1 MSLKDLE
8 SNKYYKYI
16 TTVGERAVVYNNR
29 IDNELDLF
37 KELSNSELRHCF
49 IFLPKF
55 YDYYII
61 HLSKMKFTIILPRLL
76 DFVV

>member
-37 KELSNSELRHCF
+37 KELSISEKKMLKK
-49 IFLPKF
+49 IFLKL
-55 YDYYII
+55 I
-61 HLSKMKFTIILPRLL
+61 KEL
-76 DFVV
+76 DNVK

>member
-37 KELSNSELRHCF
+37 KELSNSEKKMLKN
-49 IFLPKF
+49 IFLKL
-55 YDYYII
+55 I
-61 HLSKMKFTIILPRLL
+61 KEL
-76 DFVV
+76 DNVK